1 MRVLCA
7 AYARRVPDE
16 EDEFG
21 SDFTSTDEEADATT
35 ADIGERELGDEERR
49 ARKVCRRPGH

>member
-7 AYARRVPDE
+7 AYARRVTDE

-21 SDFTSTDEEADATT
+21 SDFASTDEEADAT
-35 ADIGERELGDEERR
+35 AAEVGERELGEEERR
-49 ARKVCRRPGH
+49 ARKVCR